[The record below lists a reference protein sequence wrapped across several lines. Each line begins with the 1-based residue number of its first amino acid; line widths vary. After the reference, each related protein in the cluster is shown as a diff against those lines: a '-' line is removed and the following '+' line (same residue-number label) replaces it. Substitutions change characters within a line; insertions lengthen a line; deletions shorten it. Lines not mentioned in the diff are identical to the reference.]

1 MKIRIL
7 RLTEGKA
14 EFLLEETTPA
24 MANALRR
31 AILSEV
37 PVMAV
42 HEVIFFTNTTDYPD
56 EYIAHRLAMIPI
68 RTDLKNY
75 SMDEGSVV
83 TLRLDKEAQE
93 EGVVY
98 SGDLESSDPLI
109 IPLNSRIP
117 IVTMKRGQKLKFEA
131 IVKLG
136 KGKWHAKWQPVSGL
150 RYSYT
155 PIYEVLPEALPESCK
170 DCESLEKN
178 KNGILIIRDP
188 YSCPKCAAELERM
201 LNSGDSR
208 VQIKWDATRIF
219 MGFESNGQIP
229 PFRII
234 LTAADELIK
243 KFDEFENKLK
253 EALSL
258 NKG

>member
-1 MKIRIL
+1 
-7 RLTEGKA
+7 
-14 EFLLEETTPA
+14 
-24 MANALRR
+24 
-31 AILSEV
+31 
-37 PVMAV
+37 
-42 HEVIFFTNTTDYPD
+42 
-56 EYIAHRLAMIPI
+56 
-68 RTDLKNY
+68 
-75 SMDEGSVV
+75 
-83 TLRLDKEAQE
+83 
-93 EGVVY
+93 VVY

-109 IPLNSRIP
+109 IPINSRIP

-136 KGKWHAKWQPVSGL
+136 KGRWHAKWQPVSGL

-170 DCESLEKN
+170 NCESLEKN
-178 KNGILIIRDP
+178 RDGVVVIRDP

-208 VQIKWDATRIF
+208 VQVKWDDTRIF
-219 MGFESNGQIP
+219 IGFESNGQLP

-234 LTAADELIK
+234 LAAADELIK
-243 KFDEFENKLK
+243 KFDEFESKQK
-253 EALSL
+253 KALSS